1 MQYYRPSWSSLAIV
15 SLAMGVLCIIVF
27 FVRVNIAIFVIQ
39 ILLSIGAIITGL
51 YAMRRTR
58 VYPLRGH
65 YLAYAGL
72 VCGAN
77 GLFWVIINAIF
88 RLIR

>member
-1 MQYYRPSWSSLAIV
+1 MQYYKPRWSSLAIA

-27 FVRVNIAIFVIQ
+27 FVRINITLFVIQ
-39 ILLSIGAIITGL
+39 ILLSIGAIVTGFFAMKITRA
-51 YAMRRTR
+51 YSQ
-58 VYPLRGH
+58 RGH

-77 GLFWVIINAIF
+77 GLFWVIINSIF
-88 RLIR
+88 ALFR

>member
-1 MQYYRPSWSSLAIV
+1 MQYYKQSWSPLAIA

-27 FVRVNIAIFVIQ
+27 FVRINTAIFVIQ
-39 ILLSIGAIITGL
+39 ILLSIGAIVTGVFG
-51 YAMRRTR
+51 MRRTR
-58 VYPLRGH
+58 AYPLRGH

-77 GLFWVIINAIF
+77 GLFWVFINTIF
-88 RLIR
+88 RLVG

>member
-1 MQYYRPSWSSLAIV
+1 MQYHKSGWSPLAIT

-39 ILLSIGAIITGL
+39 ILLSIGAIITGFF
-51 YAMRRTR
+51 AMRRTR
-58 VYPLRGH
+58 TYPLRGH

-88 RLIR
+88 SLFR